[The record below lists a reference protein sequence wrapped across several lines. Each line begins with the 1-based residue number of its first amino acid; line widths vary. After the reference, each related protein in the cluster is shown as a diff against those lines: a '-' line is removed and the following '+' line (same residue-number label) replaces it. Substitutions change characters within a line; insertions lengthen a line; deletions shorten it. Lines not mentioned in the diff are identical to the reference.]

1 MQTYISLLRGINVS
15 GRKKILMKDL
25 KMLFQSLDFENVQTY
40 IQSGNVVFEAA
51 EKENEQEMSFKIA
64 EAILRKYGFEV
75 PILVFKKEEW
85 QKAVIEN
92 PFLREENVATKS
104 LYVTFLAEKPKAE
117 NLAKLESVSFL
128 PDIFTVSD
136 KRIYLKVEKYGKT
149 KLSNNFFE
157 RKLKVSATTRNW
169 KTVLKL
175 YDISTKNEI

>member
-51 EKENEQEMSFKIA
+51 EKENEQEMSLKIA
-64 EAILRKYGFEV
+64 QAILQKYSFEV

-85 QKAVIEN
+85 EKVVLEN
-92 PFLREENVATKS
+92 PFLSEENVVIKS

-128 PDIFTVSD
+128 PDIFTVLD

-175 YDISTKNEI
+175 YDISTKNEV